1 MRRSTLPLI
10 ASGLLVLAG
19 CGDRPGYDDS
29 AVESYLVSSQADLF
43 GAAGDKATATCPDDR
58 ELREGMTL
66 TCTLTVSGAKL
77 PYRVRL
83 THVQDEKRVSVTARP
98 DGVLVSGAKLRSY
111 VRSTL
116 PRTSTGANVDC
127 GAPFVVVDVG
137 ASVDCTLT
145 LGSQEKPIKVK
156 VVDTVGRV
164 SISS

>member
-1 MRRSTLPLI
+1 MRRATLPLI
-10 ASGLLVLAG
+10 ASALLVIAG
-19 CGDRPGYDDS
+19 CGDRPGYDDA
-29 AVESYLVSSQADLF
+29 AVESYLVKSQADQF
-43 GAAGDKATATCPDDR
+43 GAAGDKARAACPDDR

-66 TCTLTVSGAKL
+66 SCTLTVSGAKL
-77 PYRVRL
+77 AYRVTL
-83 THVQDEKRVSVTARP
+83 TNVDDEQRVNIAARP

-116 PRTSTGANVDC
+116 PRTSVGANVDC
-127 GAPFVVVDVG
+127 GAPYVVVDVG

-156 VVDTVGRV
+156 VLDKVGRV